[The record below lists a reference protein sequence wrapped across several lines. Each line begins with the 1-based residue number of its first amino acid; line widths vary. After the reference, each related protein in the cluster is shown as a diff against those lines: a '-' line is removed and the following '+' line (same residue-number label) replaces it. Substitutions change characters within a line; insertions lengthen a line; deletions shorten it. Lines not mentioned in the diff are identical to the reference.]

1 MTLLVENRNMEID
14 CSAAFIAVFVA
25 LPNLHNLFSES
36 DTEEHVQISNRNSIR
51 LNMYDIL
58 VCIIFL

>member
-1 MTLLVENRNMEID
+1 MEID

-36 DTEEHVQISNRNSIR
+36 GTEEHVQISNINAIR